1 MTIKE
6 IRDMTP
12 DELNAK
18 LKDLKSELM
27 NLRFQN
33 AINQLSNPKRIT
45 EVRRSIAKVMT
56 VLRENELKEKAQ

>member
-27 NLRFQN
+27 NRRFQN

>member
-1 MTIKE
+1 
-6 IRDMTP
+6 MTP